1 MTLPTKRTGLSLRRR
16 GGLRR
21 RDHARIKCT
30 FCVSWCRSFC
40 RLLTYPIFLLTS
52 CRMAEEMEQ
61 ASVELKA
68 RRRAK
73 LRELYAQLEQKYEKQ
88 LNERGMSFIRERD

>member
-1 MTLPTKRTGLSLRRR
+1 MFYRR
-16 GGLRR
+16 L
-21 RDHARIKCT
+21 I
-30 FCVSWCRSFC
+30 RS
-40 RLLTYPIFLLTS
+40 FLLTS

>member
-1 MTLPTKRTGLSLRRR
+1 
-16 GGLRR
+16 
-21 RDHARIKCT
+21 
-30 FCVSWCRSFC
+30 
-40 RLLTYPIFLLTS
+40 
-52 CRMAEEMEQ
+52 MAEEMEQ